1 MSGPRP
7 LPVGL
12 RLTGRRCVVVGAGP
26 VGRRRVGRLLDAG
39 AQVVLVAPDAVH
51 ELVALAADGAIEW
64 RQRDVEP
71 DDVAGAVL
79 VVAATGV
86 PAVDD
91 AVSGAAR
98 AAGALVNRVDDAGAG
113 DVDLTAE
120 VRRGPLSIA
129 VSTGGEAPAVSAWAA
144 SLIDAT
150 LDDSLGLDDAGVA
163 LLVEVV
169 AEVRAERAAAAP
181 TAAPTT
187 TTTAGA
193 PPVTAGL
200 PDWRSALDRT
210 MLDLIS
216 RGRKA
221 QAKERLQACLSSS

>member
-1 MSGPRP
+1 VSTPRP

-12 RLTGRRCVVVGAGP
+12 RLAGRRCVVVGAGP
-26 VGRRRVGRLLDAG
+26 MGRRRVGRLLDAG
-39 AQVVLVAPDAVH
+39 AEVVLVAPDAAA
-51 ELVALAADGAIEW
+51 ELVALADDGAIDW
-64 RQRDVEP
+64 RRRAFGP
-71 DDVAGAVL
+71 DDVAGAAL

-86 PAVDD
+86 PDVDEAV
-91 AVSGAAR
+91 ARAAR
-98 AAGALVNRVDDAGAG
+98 AAGALVNRADDAASG
-113 DVDLTAE
+113 DVDLAAE

-144 SLIDAT
+144 ALVDAT
-150 LDDSLGLDDAGVA
+150 LDDSLGLDAAGVA

-169 AEVRAERAAAAP
+169 AEVRAERAAAGP
-181 TAAPTT
+181 SAAATP
-187 TTTAGA
+187 GA
-193 PPVTAGL
+193 PPVTGGL